1 MSKHKT
7 LGAVATAGLL
17 TVLIGLFVACIPLQG
32 KAPIPTRKPLT
43 LTLMVTNDTWGYLE
57 PCG

>member
-1 MSKHKT
+1 MSKEKRIGG
-7 LGAVATAGLL
+7 LVLLLALAGLL
-17 TVLIGLFVACIPLQG
+17 AGCAPNSG
-32 KAPIPTRKPLT
+32 KGATPTPAPLT